1 MKLSKIFSAVFV
13 LLTLFVGISIAQET
27 QWANTQVILRSD
39 LVSRGANFYLNTH
52 GIGQDICI
60 TFTLEPTSY
69 NVVGQ
74 PDFTGTRI
82 TIPASSGSNDVYIG
96 RFAAA
101 SNAAWSAY
109 VTFSYR
115 GGACAYSEN
124 KAAPVPYGLKLTS
137 YRTVANLD
145 YHAGFTVDAPVELK
159 YQGQESSK
167 TNEGVNYTSQTWLAE
182 LPNGDMYYVGAATYP
197 FTVDVA
203 GMANTFANDFS
214 KGVNGV
220 VKSTSNVT
228 VSGLPA
234 LAAVIEAT
242 VDSKSL
248 RFGVLVVVR
257 GNKVYAFVFGTDVN
271 APGTN
276 MDDVATFFKSAALN

>member
-1 MKLSKIFSAVFV
+1 MKLSKIFSAVFAM
-13 LLTLFVGISIAQET
+13 LTLFVGISIAQT
-27 QWANTQVILRSD
+27 QWSSTQVVLRSET
-39 LVSRGANFYLNTH
+39 VGRGGNFYLNTH
-52 GIGQDICI
+52 SIGQDICI
-60 TFTLEPTSY
+60 VFTLDPSSY

-74 PDFTGTRI
+74 PDFTGARI
-82 TIPASSGSNDVYIG
+82 TIPASSGSGDVYIG

-124 KAAPVPYGLKLTS
+124 QAAPVPDGLKLTS
-137 YRTVANLD
+137 YKTVANLD

-159 YQGQESSK
+159 YQGQETRK
-167 TNEGVNYTSQTWLAE
+167 TKDGANYTAQTWIAE
-182 LPNGDMYYVGAATYP
+182 LPNGDLYFAGAATYP
-197 FTVDVA
+197 FEVDGA
-203 GMANTFANDFS
+203 SMATTFANDFAGGM
-214 KGVNGV
+214 KGE
-220 VKSTSNVT
+220 VKSTRNVT

-242 VDSKSL
+242 VDGKAL
-248 RFGVLVVVR
+248 RFGVLVVTR
-257 GNKVYAFVFGTDVN
+257 GNKVYAFAFGTDLA

-276 MDDVATFFKSAALN
+276 MADVETFFKSAALN